1 MNATTTSFTKKFEKE
16 QPVFLYGSH
25 YSTPAFISFYLLRAQ
40 PEWQL
45 CLQNGRFDHPNRLFH
60 SIADTWKNC
69 LNIDSDVKE
78 LVK

>member
-1 MNATTTSFTKKFEKE
+1 MNAATTSFTKKIDQE

-60 SIADTWKNC
+60 CIADSWKNC